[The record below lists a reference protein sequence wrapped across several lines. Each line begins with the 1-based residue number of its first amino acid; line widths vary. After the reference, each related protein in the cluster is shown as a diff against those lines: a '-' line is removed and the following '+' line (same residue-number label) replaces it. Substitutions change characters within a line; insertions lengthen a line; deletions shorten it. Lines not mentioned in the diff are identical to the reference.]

1 MVSNNRRRE
10 GMRTLVTGETV
21 RIMFNVIVI
30 VSLIGLG
37 AYGGYISAPP
47 HIIEHPCEI
56 NIQDLRLAQTP

>member
-1 MVSNNRRRE
+1 
-10 GMRTLVTGETV
+10 MRTLVTRETV

-47 HIIEHPCEI
+47 HILEHPCEI
-56 NIQDLRLAQTP
+56 NIQDLRLAQTRD